1 MSEEHFSHITPD
13 IYTDMKNS
21 LLSASSRKN
30 LFNKIVNLPFSN
42 KLLST
47 TVDLGIIVLL
57 QINPETKTVDRV
69 ALSDTELARGAVR
82 LSAKQFH
89 EIKIPVAEPNNLITK
104 AIRTKEF
111 KFTEDWT
118 CLFNPILTPEQARLN
133 QASAGIEC
141 SLVYPLSSGHG
152 GALIFSFYQPQASI
166 TDGHLAFVASYADMV
181 DSALNKHYA
190 SKS

>member
-1 MSEEHFSHITPD
+1 MSEEHFSQITPD

-57 QINPETKTVDRV
+57 QINLETNTVDRV
-69 ALSDTELARGAVR
+69 ALSDTELAKGAVK

-89 EIKIPVAEPNNLITK
+89 EIKIPATETNNIITS
-104 AIRTKEF
+104 AIRSKEF
-111 KFTEDWT
+111 KFTEDWA
-118 CLFNPILTPEQARLN
+118 CMFNPILTPQQARLN

-152 GALIFSFYQPQASI
+152 GALIFSFYQPQSRI
-166 TDGHLAFVASYADMV
+166 TGEHLAFVATYADMV
-181 DSALNKHYA
+181 DSALNKAQHL
-190 SKS
+190 